1 MIRSCALSASLV
13 PLFSRLR
20 RSSFTGVVLAI
31 ALGWLTGCVHAPV
44 NQPLATFNQEVGY
57 RASNVLA
64 EDTAGD
70 EVFVILAFSGG
81 GTRAAAFSYGAME
94 KLAATPITLEGK
106 TRSLLDEV
114 DIISS
119 VSGGSFTAAYYALH
133 RKKGDFDTFPDRF
146 LYRNVRTALARGLI
160 NPFNWPKLFSPYYDR
175 IDMAADYYDR
185 TVFDHQTF
193 GDLAAIPG
201 RPFIVLN
208 ATDMSLG
215 SRFEFTQDQFDC
227 LASDLSSY
235 PVARGVASS
244 SAFPFLLSPLTLKNY
259 PGFPDRPWIA
269 TALKDRERNPRDFAY
284 ASAMQS
290 YGDKERRPFVHLLDG
305 GLADNIGLRGPAY
318 ALFSSKNAWA
328 RTQDSEKPW
337 SLLQLLNTKKIKY
350 LVVITV
356 NAKTSIAP
364 TWDQKQKAPGISGMM
379 SVVTSAPMGN
389 YSDETVQYVRDQLEA
404 RQQLMDDPNPVKFY
418 PIELTVGDI
427 KDAAERDRL
436 NAIPTDFQISREA
449 VNALRKAAAELLD
462 QSAAFQRLRNDL
474 GSDAKNEVAKEG
486 GKIQR

>member
-1 MIRSCALSASLV
+1 MSHSRLLSGTFASLLSRACRSSASGALT
-13 PLFSRLR
+13 L
-20 RSSFTGVVLAI
+20 
-31 ALGWLTGCVHAPV
+31 ALGWLTGCVHAPI
-44 NQPLATFNQEVGY
+44 NQPLITLNQDVGY
-57 RASNVLA
+57 RVSNALA
-64 EDTAGD
+64 EDPAGD

-119 VSGGSFTAAYYALH
+119 VSGGSFTSAYYALH

-146 LYRNVRTALARGLI
+146 LYRNVRTALALGLI
-160 NPFNWPKLFSPYYDR
+160 NPFNWPKLFSPFYDR

-193 GDLAAIPG
+193 GDLAAISG

-215 SRFEFTQDQFDC
+215 SRFEFTQDQFDY
-227 LASDLSSY
+227 LGSDLSSY

-259 PGFPDRPWIA
+259 PGFPDQAWIA

-284 ASAMQS
+284 ATAMQS
-290 YGDKERRPFVHLLDG
+290 YGDKDRRPFIHLLDG

-328 RTQDSEKPW
+328 RTQSSQRPW
-337 SLLQLLNTKKIKY
+337 SLVQLLNTKKIKY

-356 NAKTSIAP
+356 NAKTSVAP
-364 TWDQKQKAPGISGMM
+364 NWDVKQKAPGISGMM

-389 YSDETVQYVRDQLEA
+389 YSDETVQYVHDQLEA
-404 RQQLMDDPNPVKFY
+404 RQQLMDDSNPVKFY
-418 PIELTVGDI
+418 AIELMVGDI

-436 NAIPTDFQISREA
+436 NAIPTDFQISRDA
-449 VNALRKAAAELLD
+449 VNELRKAAGELLD
-462 QSAAFQRLRNDL
+462 QSEAFQRLRADL
-474 GSDAKNEVAKEG
+474 GSGANAEPGKEG
-486 GKIQR
+486 AKVRQ